1 MSAILLSK
9 LKSREDALVGTMTG
23 GIAAL
28 AVGVLLAGAT
38 AFGVV
43 QTQASAGNE
52 PVEAANVS
60 YGNN

>member
-1 MSAILLSK
+1 
-9 LKSREDALVGTMTG
+9 VGSITG

-43 QTQASAGNE
+43 QSQSSAGNE

>member
-1 MSAILLSK
+1 MGSI
-9 LKSREDALVGTMTG
+9 TG

-28 AVGVLLAGAT
+28 AVGILLASAT

-43 QTQASAGNE
+43 QSQVSAGSS
-52 PVEAANVS
+52 PVEAADVS

>member
-1 MSAILLSK
+1 MGS
-9 LKSREDALVGTMTG
+9 MTG

-28 AVGVLLAGAT
+28 AVGMLLAGAT

-43 QTQASAGNE
+43 QTQASAGDE

>member
-1 MSAILLSK
+1 M
-9 LKSREDALVGTMTG
+9 GTMIG

-43 QTQASAGNE
+43 QTQASAGNK

>member
-1 MSAILLSK
+1 M
-9 LKSREDALVGTMTG
+9 GTITG

-28 AVGVLLAGAT
+28 VCGVLLAGTT
-38 AFGVV
+38 AFAVV
-43 QTQASAGNE
+43 QVQSNAGSE

>member
-1 MSAILLSK
+1 MGSI
-9 LKSREDALVGTMTG
+9 TG

-28 AVGVLLAGAT
+28 AVGVVLAGAT

-43 QTQASAGNE
+43 ATQSSAGDE

>member
-1 MSAILLSK
+1 
-9 LKSREDALVGTMTG
+9 VGSITG

-28 AVGVLLAGAT
+28 ACGVLLAGAT

-43 QTQASAGNE
+43 QTQSNAGSE